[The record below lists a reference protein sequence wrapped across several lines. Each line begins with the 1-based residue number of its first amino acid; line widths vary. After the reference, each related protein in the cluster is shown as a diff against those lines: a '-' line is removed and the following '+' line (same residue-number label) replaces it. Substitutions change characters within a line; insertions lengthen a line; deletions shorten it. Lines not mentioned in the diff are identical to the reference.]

1 MMVKGALNKKRS
13 PNETFQ
19 LIRGVDLQL
28 GGGADA
34 NNVPFDEQAHHAKRE
49 LLLARAAEAKRR
61 IDQQNQIVTSE

>member
-1 MMVKGALNKKRS
+1 MAMMVKGTLKKKKNL
-13 PNETFQ
+13 NETFQ
-19 LIRGVDLQL
+19 LIRRVDLQL

-61 IDQQNQIVTSE
+61 ID